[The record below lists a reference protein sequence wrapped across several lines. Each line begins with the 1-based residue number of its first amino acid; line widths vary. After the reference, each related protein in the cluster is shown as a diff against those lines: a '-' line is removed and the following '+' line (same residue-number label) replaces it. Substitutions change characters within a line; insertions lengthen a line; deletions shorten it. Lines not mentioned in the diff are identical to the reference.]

1 MKYQRLEFS
10 SLRKLRRGLSIIE
23 ASISLSISTML
34 LVAVAAAFTS
44 SASAIDMNDQF
55 FRATQAGRV
64 SLNQVLAAVRQAD
77 FIDPSK
83 FSSTSM
89 SMNLP
94 LNMVN
99 GMAQTN
105 ETGRTYYYDATNK
118 KLMLSI
124 YLPAS
129 VVNTY
134 ELASNVTSCTFICP
148 ATNDTDYTSTPT
160 VGHVSITMTVNAGN
174 NAVTLSGA
182 ALARRSIKY

>member
-1 MKYQRLEFS
+1 MS
-10 SLRKLRRGLSIIE
+10 VKLFHRSRPPLFRRGLSIIE

-77 FIDPSK
+77 FIDPAS

-89 SMNLP
+89 KMNLP

-99 GMAQTN
+99 GMAQPN
-105 ETGRTYYYDATNK
+105 ETGRMY
-118 KLMLSI
+118 
-124 YLPAS
+124 
-129 VVNTY
+129 
-134 ELASNVTSCTFICP
+134 F
-148 ATNDTDYTSTPT
+148 
-160 VGHVSITMTVNAGN
+160 
-174 NAVTLSGA
+174 
-182 ALARRSIKY
+182 